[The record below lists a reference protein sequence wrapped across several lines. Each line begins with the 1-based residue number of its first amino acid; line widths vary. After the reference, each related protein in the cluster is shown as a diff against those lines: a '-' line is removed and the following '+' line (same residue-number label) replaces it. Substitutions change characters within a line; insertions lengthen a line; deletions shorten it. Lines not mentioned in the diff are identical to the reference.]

1 MSDGIL
7 ETATQNKAST
17 DALEKIAGIKTAI
30 HSSFGQV
37 VLAMSSVPRYRH
49 QSLADLAHLVIDP
62 LARDCIAIAS
72 PKPSN
77 DSDPK
82 AVLAPAAIAIWA
94 SVSEE
99 IEVKLKE
106 QIKAGVFPIRLK
118 ASEWKSGEKVWL
130 LDVIAPTRELATIV
144 LKSFN
149 HVAKSEQVSIHPIV
163 AKLVDGE
170 VLKQLMLKA
179 MQTDTSEGAVS
190 STIN

>member
-1 MSDGIL
+1 MSEVAGEPVAKTEL
-7 ETATQNKAST
+7 SSET
-17 DALEKIAGIKTAI
+17 LEKIAGIKTAI

-72 PKPSN
+72 PKPAS

-82 AVLAPAAIAIWA
+82 AALAPAAIAIWA

-99 IEVKLKE
+99 VEVKLKE
-106 QIKAGVFPIRLK
+106 QIKAGVFPVRLK
-118 ASEWKSGEKVWL
+118 PSEWKSGEKVWL
-130 LDVIAPTRELATIV
+130 LDVIAPTRELATMV

-163 AKLVDGE
+163 AQLVDRE
-170 VLKQLMLKA
+170 VLKQLVSA
-179 MQTDTSEGAVS
+179 GAQAPEVNS
-190 STIN
+190 SPTIN

>member
-1 MSDGIL
+1 MSDVAGEPVAKTEL
-7 ETATQNKAST
+7 SSE
-17 DALEKIAGIKTAI
+17 ALEKIASLKTAI

-72 PKPSN
+72 PKPAG

-82 AVLAPAAIAIWA
+82 AALAPAAIAIWA

-99 IEVKLKE
+99 VEVKLKE
-106 QIKAGVFPIRLK
+106 QIKAGAFPVRLK
-118 ASEWKSGEKVWL
+118 PSEWKSGEKVWL
-130 LDVIAPTRELATIV
+130 LDVIAPTRELATMV

-149 HVAKSEQVSIHPIV
+149 HVAKSEQVSIHPLV
-163 AKLVDGE
+163 AQLVDRE
-170 VLKQLMLKA
+170 VLKQLVSA
-179 MQTDTSEGAVS
+179 GAQASEVNS
-190 STIN
+190 SPTIN